1 MEGMLIL
8 KNRLIVMHIGR
19 HQKDVVWLD
28 GCENESPKHWKWN
41 KSRAIG
47 RAMKKNKM
55 MKKGE

>member
-28 GCENESPKHWKWN
+28 GCENESPKH
-41 KSRAIG
+41 
-47 RAMKKNKM
+47 
-55 MKKGE
+55 